1 MFGKESGSLVMPV
14 APVGEECSSL
24 EEFLC
29 SSCDLMEN
37 EELSDF
43 FMQRTE
49 LVSPEEVDE
58 ETSSVT
64 SSSSSSS
71 EK

>member
-1 MFGKESGSLVMPV
+1 MFGKESGSLVMPEP
-14 APVGEECSSL
+14 PVGEECSSL

-43 FMQRTE
+43 RFGH
-49 LVSPEEVDE
+49 
-58 ETSSVT
+58 
-64 SSSSSSS
+64 
-71 EK
+71 